1 MKYLIE
7 TTEVY
12 RVDTE
17 DECRAIVEDAKKS
30 SLVSKYSAVK
40 KERKQKGEVIDEW
53 YKLSITKKWTD
64 EKEPDTTVTINYNSY
79 AGVFPSPKVEDDMED
94 EE

>member
-17 DECRAIVEDAKKS
+17 DECRAIVEEAKKT
-30 SLVSKYSAVK
+30 SLVSKYSATK
-40 KERKQKGEVIDEW
+40 KERKQKGEVVDEW

-64 EKEPDTTVTINYNSY
+64 EKEPDSCMEVSY
-79 AGVFPSPKVEDDMED
+79 KRESAF